1 MCFDD
6 GDNNQF
12 SIIII
17 ISEHPEEE
25 EESIMSSST
34 TSSSTEYHHS
44 TTTTNNNDDNSNNPS
59 NTPKCPCCNNPWSAA
74 TSEIFSKLCA
84 ECSTTTTTTTTTN
97 TADNDNDNN
106 NDKKMNLKKYLDE
119 SISPTL
125 DFYHYANG
133 SWLQENPIPAGYPSW
148 NTFLQLHT
156 LSQERLKDLL
166 LDNNENDD
174 DDDDDNEIEMKV
186 KTFYNAAMDEESIES
201 EGIGPL
207 KDVLTL
213 CDDIANVV
221 GKNNNEEVA
230 SCLGKLLSNYG
241 ISSFFSIGK
250 I

>member
-1 MCFDD
+1 
-6 GDNNQF
+6 
-12 SIIII
+12 
-17 ISEHPEEE
+17 
-25 EESIMSSST
+25 MSSST

-44 TTTTNNNDDNSNNPS
+44 TTTTTTYNNDDSNNPS
-59 NTPKCPCCNNPWSAA
+59 NTLKCPCCNNPWSVA

-84 ECSTTTTTTTTTN
+84 ECTTTATTTN

-166 LDNNENDD
+166 LLDNNNNNDND
-174 DDDDDNEIEMKV
+174 NDNDKKNTTTTNYNEIEMKV
-186 KTFYNAAMDEESIES
+186 KTFYNAAMDEESIELES
-201 EGIGPL
+201 IGPL

-213 CDDIANVV
+213 CDDIANVAIENN
-221 GKNNNEEVA
+221 KNKKEEVA